1 MTSAYVLI
9 VAIVLLS
16 GVIAALGDRLGTK
29 VGKARMRLFNLR
41 PRQTAVVVTVIT
53 GILIAG
59 STLGILFASSKSL
72 REGIFRL
79 DEILKQLRVAQAELN
94 SIGGEKKAIEQQLRQ
109 TKQEQVAVQRRMKAI
124 NQNYLQA
131 RQRLQQV
138 LGQAKKLNADIQML
152 IRERQQLNL
161 QKLQL
166 SQQNSALLSQVQER
180 DDELRKREQRI
191 ANQDRSLQQRQAQLQ
206 ALEKRVRP
214 LETQRRQLQTDINTR
229 DSQIQSLD
237 QAIAAKDNNLKQREG
252 QLKTLE
258 NQLTFLQREVAVL
271 EQYYQNYQDLR
282 ERQIAIVRGQVL
294 AFAGVRI
301 VSQDGV
307 IQAIDELLRQANRN
321 AIAATRPNV
330 NPVNPNDNNVTERV
344 VKITRAQ
351 VEQLIQQLQDGKDY
365 VVRILSA
372 GNYVQG
378 EQEVRIVADATPNQR
393 IFSENTVVATVS
405 VDTNSSS
412 EQDIQQRLD
421 ILLASSQ
428 YRARSAGILGTIQV
442 GDGRVKTLIDFV
454 EKIQRAEEKPDV
466 IQAIAVQD
474 TLTIGPLSLQ
484 LVALKNGKKLF
495 TSP

>member
-9 VAIVLLS
+9 GAIIILS
-16 GVIAALGDRLGTK
+16 GIIAALGDRLGTK

-94 SIGGEKKAIEQQLRQ
+94 SIGGEKKAIEQQLQ
-109 TKQEQVAVQRRMKAI
+109 ETKQKQLAVQKRMKAI
-124 NQNYLQA
+124 DLNYLQA
-131 RQRLQQV
+131 QKRLKQV
-138 LGQAKKLNADIQML
+138 LGQAKQLNADIQTL
-152 IRERQQLNL
+152 IREREQLNL
-161 QKLQL
+161 QKQQL
-166 SQQNSALLSQVQER
+166 SQDNNRLLAQVQER
-180 DDELRKREQRI
+180 DEELKKREQRI
-191 ANQDRSLQQRQAQLQ
+191 ALQDRSLQQRQAQLN
-206 ALEKRVRP
+206 AIEKRVRP
-214 LETQRRQLQTDINTR
+214 LEAQRRQLQLDINAR
-229 DSQIQSLD
+229 DSQIQTLD
-237 QAIAAKDNNLKQREG
+237 QAIAAKDKNLQDREN
-252 QLKTLE
+252 QLKALE

-294 AFAGVRI
+294 AYAGVRI
-301 VSQDGV
+301 VAKDGV

-330 NPVNPNDNNVTERV
+330 NPNSISDRV

-378 EQEVRIVADATPNQR
+378 EQEVRIFADATPNQKV
-393 IFSENTVVATVS
+393 FSENDIVSTVS
-405 VDTNSSS
+405 IDPNSSS

-428 YRARSAGILGTIQV
+428 YRARSSGVLGNIQV
-442 GDGRVKTLIDFV
+442 GEGQIKTLIDFV
-454 EKIQRAEEKPDV
+454 EKIQKIEEKPDV
-466 IQAIAVQD
+466 IQAVAIQETY
-474 TLTIGPLSLQ
+474 TLGPLVLR
-484 LVALKNGKKLF
+484 LVALKNGKELF
-495 TSP
+495 RTQ

>member
-1 MTSAYVLI
+1 MTSAYILI

-79 DEILKQLRVAQAELN
+79 DEILKQLRVAQAELD

-109 TKQEQVAVQRRMKAI
+109 TKLEQIAVQRRMKAI

-131 RQRLQQV
+131 RHRLQQV
-138 LGQAKKLNADIQML
+138 LGQAKKLNADIHLLLQ
-152 IRERQQLNL
+152 ERQQLNL

-166 SQQNSALLSQVQER
+166 SRQNSTLLSQVQER

-214 LETQRRQLQTDINTR
+214 LEAQRRQLQTDINAR

-237 QAIAAKDNNLKQREG
+237 QAIAAKDNKLKQREG

-330 NPVNPNDNNVTERV
+330 NPINPNDNNVTERV

-378 EQEVRIVADATPNQR
+378 EQEVRIVADATPNQK
-393 IFSENTVVATVS
+393 IFPENTVVATVS
-405 VDTNSSS
+405 VDTNSSR

-454 EKIQRAEEKPDV
+454 EKIQQAEEKPDV

-474 TLTIGPLSLQ
+474 TFTIGPLSLQ
-484 LVALKNGKKLF
+484 LVALKNDKKLF